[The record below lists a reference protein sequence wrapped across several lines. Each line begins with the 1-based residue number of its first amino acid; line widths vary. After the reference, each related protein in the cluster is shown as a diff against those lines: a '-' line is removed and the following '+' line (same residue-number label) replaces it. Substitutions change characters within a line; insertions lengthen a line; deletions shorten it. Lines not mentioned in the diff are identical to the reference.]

1 MEAMIGCILTWLL
14 ISLQLHSVMQA
25 VPDLQLQEM
34 RTSEEISRNFDIM
47 LALPVGKAT
56 AERSFSLMKTR
67 LCNRLSDDNLPR
79 LM

>member
-1 MEAMIGCILTWLL
+1 MKYNAL
-14 ISLQLHSVMQA
+14 QA
-25 VPDLQLQEM
+25 VPDLQMQEM
-34 RTSEEISRNFDIM
+34 RTSEDISIM

-56 AERSFSLMKTR
+56 AERSFSQMKTR

>member
-1 MEAMIGCILTWLL
+1 MKSNAL
-14 ISLQLHSVMQA
+14 QA

-34 RTSEEISRNFDIM
+34 RTSEEIFDIM
-47 LALPVGKAT
+47 LALPVGKTT
-56 AERSFSLMKTR
+56 AERSFSQMKTR